1 MAFVRQRFSQKE
13 FRDIQE
19 AVLCGGGE
27 RCLSGER
34 EAGDQKLLQ
43 KSGHKVAM
51 AAQTIAKAAGAKREW
66 KQGTDF
72 TE

>member
-1 MAFVRQRFSQKE
+1 MV
-13 FRDIQE
+13 
-19 AVLCGGGE
+19 GE
-27 RCLSGER
+27 RDVYLGRGKLEIRS
-34 EAGDQKLLQ
+34 QKLLQ

-72 TE
+72 ME